1 MTSTAMDVETVTKA
15 SGMTSTAMDVET
27 GSTTVY
33 ISFSIYYMLY
43 TNLFIFQQHSSVT
56 ETVSND
62 PITSFTATPITL
74 DATEPPVTALDID
87 DTIMV
92 NI

>member
-15 SGMTSTAMDVET
+15 SSMTSTAMDVET

-33 ISFSIYYMLY
+33 ISFSICYMLY
-43 TNLFIFQQHSSVT
+43 TILFIFQQHSS
-56 ETVSND
+56 VSND

>member
-1 MTSTAMDVETVTKA
+1 
-15 SGMTSTAMDVET
+15 
-27 GSTTVY
+27 
-33 ISFSIYYMLY
+33 MLY
-43 TNLFIFQQHSSVT
+43 TNLLIFQQNSTIT
-56 ETVSND
+56 ETVSSD